1 MDNPMVDAQLQRIEV
16 MLSEVSQVGAR
27 HEKWLESIDSRFKTL
42 NGTVVSL
49 TADSV
54 LSKIFQA
61 QHSRTVD
68 RLDLLEAEFRDHTRE
83 RDAEISTIKD
93 NFHTE
98 QEVSMATERA
108 NAKYRNALRPWID
121 RLTIAVVVLI
131 LWNGRAIIEAFMRA
145 VKP

>member
-1 MDNPMVDAQLQRIEV
+1 
-16 MLSEVSQVGAR
+16 
-27 HEKWLESIDSRFKTL
+27 
-42 NGTVVSL
+42 
-49 TADSV
+49 V

-93 NFHTE
+93 NFRTE